1 LLEVL
6 ECRHDATSCQV
17 DAGDSEAQ
25 NRRHSAE
32 QVIFF
37 VLTVANAI
45 AAVPADWRTEWPRT
59 DFANAA
65 VPLHEIQ
72 SGGPPQDGIPSIDRP
87 RFRIAA
93 QHRGLDAQ
101 EPVIGLVVGVDA
113 RAYPL
118 RILMWHE
125 IVNDVVGGVPVA
137 VTYCPLC
144 NTSIVFDRR
153 VDGRVLDFGTTGKL
167 RHSDLVMY
175 DRQTESWWSST
186 AATRSSAGWPASG
199 WKCCRRASNRWR
211 PSSSG
216 RQTAS
221 CWCLTTPT
229 RATMA
234 PIPMSATTARPR
246 LSCSGAGCRRAWPR

>member
-1 LLEVL
+1 
-6 ECRHDATSCQV
+6 
-17 DAGDSEAQ
+17 
-25 NRRHSAE
+25 
-32 QVIFF
+32 

-153 VDGRVLDFGTTGKL
+153 VDGR
-167 RHSDLVMY
+167 
-175 DRQTESWWSST
+175 ST
-186 AATRSSAGWPASG
+186 
-199 WKCCRRASNRWR
+199 
-211 PSSSG
+211 SG
-216 RQTAS
+216 RQAS
-221 CWCLTTPT
+221 CAT
-229 RATMA
+229 RT
-234 PIPMSATTARPR
+234 
-246 LSCSGAGCRRAWPR
+246 W